1 MADQA
6 TTNRTLTHYEELSFG
21 VRLGDFMI
29 LETAICS
36 FLAVAIFLTFALWN
50 AWKAVDDQSRRR
62 HKWIFLSSA
71 SDYYLLALLFFDL
84 ILCTGQILDARWV
97 HLGHIVT
104 GPYCLTQGTFQQTGD
119 VGVAL
124 ANLAIACHTF
134 AVLFFRWKPP
144 TSRWLPLSVILVI
157 CLILFLATLIPGLKL
172 KGTNWG
178 IATDWCWIS
187 PHYTW
192 LQLGLEYFIF
202 WAVALI
208 LFILYIPLFFC
219 LRGNIYVDL
228 GTEDWGRGKM
238 RIS

>member
-21 VRLGDFMI
+21 VRLGDFVSYLGRPSLLPSALICYSFPDCSTILRQQMI

-104 GPYCLTQGTFQQTGD
+104 GPYCLTQGRFD
-119 VGVAL
+119 
-124 ANLAIACHTF
+124 
-134 AVLFFRWKPP
+134 
-144 TSRWLPLSVILVI
+144 WLHPMLY
-157 CLILFLATLIPGLKL
+157 
-172 KGTNWG
+172 TNPSQ
-178 IATDWCWIS
+178 C
-187 PHYTW
+187 
-192 LQLGLEYFIF
+192 
-202 WAVALI
+202 
-208 LFILYIPLFFC
+208 
-219 LRGNIYVDL
+219 
-228 GTEDWGRGKM
+228 
-238 RIS
+238 